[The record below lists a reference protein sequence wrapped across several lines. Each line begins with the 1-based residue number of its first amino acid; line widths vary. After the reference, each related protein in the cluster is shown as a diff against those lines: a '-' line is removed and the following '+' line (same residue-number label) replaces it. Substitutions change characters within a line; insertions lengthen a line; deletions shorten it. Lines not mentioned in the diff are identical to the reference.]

1 MLRIFITG
9 NVLNALGATLNN
21 NIVLLYL
28 WTVNELNDSAN
39 ETNSLNN
46 IYLTEIYSITRG
58 DS

>member
-21 NIVLLYL
+21 NIALLYL